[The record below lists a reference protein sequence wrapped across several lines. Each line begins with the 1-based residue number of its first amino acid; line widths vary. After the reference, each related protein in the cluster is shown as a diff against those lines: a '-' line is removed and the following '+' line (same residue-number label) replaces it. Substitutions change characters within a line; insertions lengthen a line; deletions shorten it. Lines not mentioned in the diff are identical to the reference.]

1 MSGFNFGQI
10 GDVLSDF
17 MDSDFIDI
25 KRDSGGKLQEV
36 YSNIP
41 CHLSFNSTDN
51 PDPNSVD
58 TKPIIQSITVHCA
71 NWVDIQNNDFIVG
84 KRMDNQGNL
93 LKVYSGR
100 CGNPIVSQGR
110 QKVLMTMSATEP
122 ETPTPTPP
130 INPAIIKIQYF
141 SNGSPIQDEIEKTV
155 EVGSSFTINAPAIEG
170 YQFADCYV
178 NGVLQESPTVFIAN
192 VDEEGYTIMFEYSV
206 SDMPNMARF
215 LVYGLY
221 TTDDGDLANGWH
233 QYKKINLDSITESED
248 VYTITC
254 DNVDWVHEDN
264 GKVLAITSGAKL
276 VLIPRNIFVMVTRI
290 LSRVGD
296 KVTFTAIPY
305 TPTEDELN
313 SYVCGWYD

>member
-10 GDVLSDF
+10 GDVLSNF

-25 KRDSGGKLQEV
+25 KRDSNGKLEEV

-51 PDPNSVD
+51 PDPTSVD

-71 NWVDIQNNDFIVG
+71 NWVDIRNNDFIVG
-84 KRMDNQGNL
+84 KRMDSQGNL

-110 QKVLMTMSATEP
+110 QKVLMSMSATEP

-130 INPAIIKIQYF
+130 MNPATIKIKYL
-141 SNGSPIQDEIEKTV
+141 SDGSVIQDDVEKTV
-155 EVGSSFTINAPAIEG
+155 EVGGSFTINAPTIEG
-170 YQFADCYV
+170 YQFAECYV
-178 NGVLQESPTVFIAN
+178 NGVLQESPIVYIAS
-192 VDEEGYTIMFEYSV
+192 VDENGYTVVFEYGV
-206 SDMPNMARF
+206 SDTPSIARF

-233 QYKKINLDSITESED
+233 QYKKIDLDSITESEG
-248 VYTITC
+248 VFTITC
-254 DNVDWVHEDN
+254 NNVSWVHEDN
-264 GKVLAITSGAKL
+264 GKKLSIKIGTKL
-276 VLIPRNIFVMVTRI
+276 VLIPRNIFVKVDEI
-290 LSRVGD
+290 ISIVGD
-296 KVTFTAIPY
+296 KITFTASEY
-305 TPTEDELN
+305 SPTQDELG

>member
-10 GDVLSDF
+10 GDVLSNF

-41 CHLSFNSTDN
+41 CHLAFNSTDN
-51 PDPNSVD
+51 PDPASVD

-71 NWVDIQNNDFIVG
+71 NWVDIQNNDFIIG

-110 QKVLMTMSATEP
+110 QKVLMNMSATEP

-130 INPAIIKIQYF
+130 INPATIKIKYL
-141 SNGSPIQDEIEKTV
+141 SDGSAIQDEIEKTV

-170 YQFADCYV
+170 YQFAECYV
-178 NGVLQESPTVFIAN
+178 NSVLQESPIVYIAS
-192 VDEEGYTIMFEYSV
+192 VDEAGYTIAFEYSV
-206 SDMPNMARF
+206 SDVPNMARF
-215 LVYGLY
+215 LVDGLY

-233 QYKKINLDSITESED
+233 QYKKIDLDSITESEG
-248 VYTITC
+248 VFTITC
-254 DNVDWVHEDN
+254 NNVDWIHEDN
-264 GKVLAITSGAKL
+264 GKQLSIKVGVKL
-276 VLIPRNIFVMVTRI
+276 VLIPRNIFVQITEIVQNI
-290 LSRVGD
+290 GG
-296 KVTFTAIPY
+296 KVTFNAVEFVPS
-305 TPTEDELN
+305 EQELN

>member
-100 CGNPIVSQGR
+100 CGNPIASQGR
-110 QKVLMTMSATEP
+110 QKVLITMSATEP
-122 ETPTPTPP
+122 VDPTPVPP
-130 INPAIIKIQYF
+130 KNPAIIKINYL
-141 SNGSPIQDEIEKTV
+141 SNGIPIQDSIEKTV
-155 EVGSSFTINAPAIEG
+155 EAGSSFSITAPVIEG
-170 YQFADCYV
+170 YSVEYCVVD
-178 NGVLQESPTVFIAN
+178 GEKQESAVVYIADVKDVEHTIDFVYTVS
-192 VDEEGYTIMFEYSV
+192 E
-206 SDMPNMARF
+206 MPNMIRF
-215 LVYGLY
+215 LVNGLY
-221 TTDDGDLANGWH
+221 TKDDGTLANGYH
-233 QYKKINLDSITESED
+233 QYKKIDIDSISKSEGRF
-248 VYTITC
+248 TITC
-254 DNVDWVHEDN
+254 DNVNWVHEDK
-264 GKVLAITSGAKL
+264 GKSLSIKAGAKL
-276 VLIPRNIFVMVTRI
+276 VLIPRNIFVQVDEI
-290 LSRVGD
+290 IGVENN
-296 KVTFTAIPY
+296 KVTFTATEF
-305 TPTEDELN
+305 TPAEAEKD
-313 SYVCGWYD
+313 SYVTGWYD

>member
-10 GDVLSDF
+10 GDVLSNF

-25 KRDSGGKLQEV
+25 KRDSNGKLEEV

-51 PDPNSVD
+51 PDPTSVD

-84 KRMDNQGNL
+84 KRMDSQGNL

-110 QKVLMTMSATEP
+110 QKVLMNMSATEP

-130 INPAIIKIQYF
+130 MNPATIKIKYL
-141 SNGSPIQDEIEKTV
+141 SGGSAIQDEVEKTV
-155 EVGSSFTINAPAIEG
+155 EVGSSFTINAPTIEG
-170 YQFADCYV
+170 YQFAECYV
-178 NGVLQESPTVFIAN
+178 NGVLQEFPIVYIAS
-192 VDEEGYTIMFEYSV
+192 VDENGYTIVFEYGV
-206 SDMPNMARF
+206 SDTPSIARF

-233 QYKKINLDSITESED
+233 QYKKIDLDSITESKG
-248 VYTITC
+248 VFTITC
-254 DNVDWVHEDN
+254 NNVDWVHEDN
-264 GKVLAITSGAKL
+264 GRQLSIKVGAKL
-276 VLIPRNIFVMVTRI
+276 VLIPRNIFVKVDEI
-290 LSRVGD
+290 INRVDD
-296 KVTFTAIPY
+296 KITFTASKY
-305 TPTEDELN
+305 SPTQDELD

>member
-10 GDVLSDF
+10 GDILSDF

-110 QKVLMTMSATEP
+110 QKVLMTMSATEH

-141 SNGSPIQDEIEKTV
+141 SNGLPIQDEIEKTV

-178 NGVLQESPTVFIAN
+178 NGVLQESPTVFIAS
-192 VDEEGYTIMFEYSV
+192 VDEEGYTITFEYSV

-233 QYKKINLDSITESED
+233 QYKKINLDSITESEG

-290 LSRVGD
+290 ISRVGD